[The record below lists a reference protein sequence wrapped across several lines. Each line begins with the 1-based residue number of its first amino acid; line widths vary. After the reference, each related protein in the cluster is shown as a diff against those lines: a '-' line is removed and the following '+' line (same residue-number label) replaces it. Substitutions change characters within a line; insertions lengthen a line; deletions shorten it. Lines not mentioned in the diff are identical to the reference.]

1 MLAMLKF
8 FVKKFKNEN
17 MSIISGLF
25 YGVNHFKIQCTNCNI
40 IKHNFEIFPNL
51 VFDLE
56 AVKKYKI
63 NILMQKNFQMDNQQM
78 KLNYECFKNL
88 NSVTIFDCFDYSSQI
103 QTLQGVDAI
112 PCDNCR
118 ISNNISLHQTVIYS
132 PPEILI
138 LILDRSQQSKIKLE
152 FMEDLNLSNYI
163 EEENFRN
170 ISFKL
175 ISVVTE
181 EENKNFI
188 AYCKN
193 LNEQQW
199 YRYDDNT
206 INKVNN
212 FKSQIV
218 DSGLVHIL
226 FYQKY
231 TGL

>member
-1 MLAMLKF
+1 
-8 FVKKFKNEN
+8 
-17 MSIISGLF
+17 
-25 YGVNHFKIQCTNCNI
+25 
-40 IKHNFEIFPNL
+40 
-51 VFDLE
+51 
-56 AVKKYKI
+56 
-63 NILMQKNFQMDNQQM
+63 MQKNFQMDNQQM

-199 YRYDDNT
+199 YKYDDNT